1 MTQRSVGQSSAC
13 ADAQPV
19 DAVTFRAVMGSVC
32 TPVAVV
38 TAMCGDRPHGTTVSA
53 FSSLSLDPPMVVVSL
68 DRDSELLRYV
78 RRTRQFGVNLLASDQ
93 DDLAS
98 RFARKGDD
106 KFVGARWRLDRGLPR
121 FISSAGW
128 MACSVIRLVRGGDH
142 TLALGLVVGAEHVQ
156 AQPLTY
162 HLRAFGTHAAL
173 ADASA
178 GRPQRPGPRPRAATE

>member
-1 MTQRSVGQSSAC
+1 VTATQRPSAVPGAG
-13 ADAQPV
+13 ADARHV
-19 DAVTFRAVMGSVC
+19 DGITFREVMGAVC

-78 RRTRQFGVNLLASDQ
+78 RRTRHFGVNLLASDQ
-93 DDLAS
+93 DGLAL

-106 KFVGARWRLDRGLPR
+106 KFDGVDWRLHGGVPR
-121 FISSAGW
+121 FVSCAGW
-128 MACSVIRLVRGGDH
+128 LACSVTRLVRGGDH
-142 TLALGLVVGAEHVQ
+142 TLALGLVVDAEHMQ

-162 HLRAFGTHAAL
+162 HLRAFGTHTAL
-173 ADASA
+173 GDVS
-178 GRPQRPGPRPRAATE
+178 GS